1 MTGKRSWLRFYSLK
15 LTSRDVGD
23 LLPRFSPSTLRSRLC
38 PSNEDALCPTPLL
51 LSFFV
56 SPRLGGNLHPFLS
69 LSLSLSRLSGSI
81 SLSSP
86 SHYSPVYRETILSLF
101 EFSGT

>member
-1 MTGKRSWLRFYSLK
+1 MSGKRSWLRFHSLK

-38 PSNEDALCPTPLL
+38 PSNEDALCPTPPLL

-56 SPRLGGNLHPFLS
+56 SPRLGGNLHPPLF
-69 LSLSLSRLSGSI
+69 LSRLSASI

-101 EFSGT
+101 EFTGT